1 MMQKKYPIK
10 LHFGRG
16 ISRLSISLSTPIKLY
31 FGRGFATLGKIV
43 RDGLYFCTAHCEQ
56 LLLAAAKTFQN
67 QFNVR
72 SLQKNHYPYHLQ

>member
-43 RDGLYFCTAHCEQ
+43 RDVSPLNCIFGVG
-56 LLLAAAKTFQN
+56 FQGF
-67 QFNVR
+67 QF
-72 SLQKNHYPYHLQ
+72 